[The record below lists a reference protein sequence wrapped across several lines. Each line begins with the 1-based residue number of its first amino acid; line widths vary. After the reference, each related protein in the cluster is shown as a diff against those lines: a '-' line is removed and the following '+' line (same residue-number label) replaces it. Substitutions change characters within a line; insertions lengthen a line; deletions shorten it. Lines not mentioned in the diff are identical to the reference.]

1 MRKMTITPH
10 QKFKN
15 EHRDLLNRWLEES
28 DIEDMDM
35 AKIAMDDLNEW
46 LGEDVLE
53 FESEIELSDEDE
65 ETG

>member
-1 MRKMTITPH
+1 MRKMTETPH

-15 EHRDLLNRWLEES
+15 EHRALLNRWLEES

-35 AKIAMDDLNEW
+35 ARIAMDDLNEW

-53 FESEIELSDEDE
+53 FESEIELLDEDE

>member
-1 MRKMTITPH
+1 MRKMTETPH

-15 EHRDLLNRWLEES
+15 EHRALLNRWLDES

-35 AKIAMDDLNEW
+35 ARIAMDDLNEW

-53 FESEIELSDEDE
+53 FESEIELLDEDE

>member
-1 MRKMTITPH
+1 
-10 QKFKN
+10 
-15 EHRDLLNRWLEES
+15 LEES

-53 FESEIELSDEDE
+53 FESEIDLSDEAD
-65 ETG
+65 G

>member
-1 MRKMTITPH
+1 MTETPH

-15 EHRDLLNRWLEES
+15 EHRALLNRWLDES
-28 DIEDMDM
+28 DIEDMEM
-35 AKIAMDDLNEW
+35 ARIAMDDLNEW

-53 FESEIELSDEDE
+53 FESEIELLDEDE

>member
-1 MRKMTITPH
+1 MTETPH

-15 EHRDLLNRWLEES
+15 EHRALLNRWLEES
-28 DIEDMDM
+28 DIEDLEM
-35 AKIAMDDLNEW
+35 AKIAVDDINEW

-65 ETG
+65 ADG

>member
-1 MRKMTITPH
+1 MRKMTETPH

-15 EHRDLLNRWLEES
+15 EHRALLNRWLDES
-28 DIEDMDM
+28 DIEDMEM

-65 ETG
+65 EEG

>member
-1 MRKMTITPH
+1 MTETPH
-10 QKFKN
+10 QKFKT
-15 EHRDLLNRWLEES
+15 EHRALLNRWLEES

-53 FESEIELSDEDE
+53 FESEIDLSDEDE
-65 ETG
+65 TEG

>member
-1 MRKMTITPH
+1 MTETPH
-10 QKFKN
+10 QKFKT
-15 EHRDLLNRWLEES
+15 EHRALLNRWLEES

-53 FESEIELSDEDE
+53 FESDIDLSDEDE
-65 ETG
+65 EEG

>member
-15 EHRDLLNRWLEES
+15 EHRALLNRWLEES

-35 AKIAMDDLNEW
+35 AKIAMNDLNEW
-46 LGEDVLE
+46 LGKDVLE
-53 FESEIELSDEDE
+53 FESEMELSDEDE

>member
-15 EHRDLLNRWLEES
+15 EHRALLNRWLDES
-28 DIEDMDM
+28 DIEDMEM

>member
-15 EHRDLLNRWLEES
+15 EHRALLNRWLDES